1 VTTLA
6 EWAYTELLGYPLV
19 FWLGI
24 ATYALVAATFG
35 VMRFGRRPWKFRW
48 HKGLGRTALLV
59 ATAHGL
65 LALAAYL
72 A

>member
-1 VTTLA
+1 
-6 EWAYTELLGYPLV
+6 
-19 FWLGI
+19 
-24 ATYALVAATFG
+24 
-35 VMRFGRRPWKFRW
+35 MRFGRRPWKFRW